1 MGCVDCV
8 QSALEEFQRHL
19 DGPDGRYL
27 FGIED
32 FGVIRATA
40 DRTFDDL
47 RTLTPTRP
55 TPQRRQ
61 VTATQVTAVPSQAF
75 TRSPPHP
82 IRVVGSAFNSSA
94 PMTNAYAPPTPS
106 SQQSRL
112 SPRPTIRDRLSAPEK
127 VGVTLSQH
135 QRTKVAIDDSDL
147 LVEGFHQHGSKWETI
162 RKNFPPLRKYT
173 GVQLKDHYRHI
184 MGRDSNHRNSR

>member
-19 DGPDGRYL
+19 DGPDGRFL
-27 FGIED
+27 FGIQD
-32 FGVIRATA
+32 FGVLRATA
-40 DRTFDDL
+40 ERTFDDI

-61 VTATQVTAVPSQAF
+61 VAATQATAVPSQAF

-106 SQQSRL
+106 SRQSR
-112 SPRPTIRDRLSAPEK
+112 SSPIPRPTIHDRLSAPEK
-127 VGVTLSQH
+127 VGVTLSQY
-135 QRTKVAIDDSDL
+135 QRMNFSIEESDL
-147 LVEGFHQHGSKWETI
+147 LVEGFHQHGSKWEKI
-162 RKNFPPLRKYT
+162 RKNFPLLSKYT
-173 GVQLKDHYRHI
+173 GMQLKDHYRYI
-184 MGRDSNHRNSR
+184 MKPRNSR